1 VIEMKKTLSICA
13 VLAMTCSG
21 FSNAAT
27 YGIGTNQQGS
37 LFYSMGAALSKTM
50 VEVTGD
56 QYRVSPYAGSSTYI
70 PMMNS
75 GRLAFGLSNGGE
87 ATFAYLGMENFA
99 GRENKNLRLVG
110 AVIPT
115 QTSFA
120 VPTNSDVKSI
130 EDLKGKRVPS
140 GYNSGRTF
148 HFYSNAALA
157 SGFLNIDDTKKVP
170 TPNFVTALT
179 ALEEN
184 RVDAALVP
192 MNVGAGKKAMATMS
206 DGWRYISLNDNE
218 LARAEVEKNLPSARI
233 VSMKP
238 SASLTGVVENP
249 TNMIEVDFFLIAG
262 ADVADDVVYKLV
274 KTMISNK
281 ADLVQS
287 FGAFNKYFPENMV
300 QKNVVPYHPGA
311 IKAYKEMGLWPSE

>member
-1 VIEMKKTLSICA
+1 MKKTLSICA
-13 VLAMTCSG
+13 VLAMT
-21 FSNAAT
+21 FSSWSHAAT

-50 VEVTGD
+50 VEVTGE
-56 QYRVSPYAGSSTYI
+56 QYRVAPYAGSSTYI
-70 PMMNS
+70 PMMNA

-87 ATFAYLGMENFA
+87 VTFAYLGMENFE
-99 GRENKNLRLVG
+99 GRANKNLRLVG

-120 VPTNSDVKSI
+120 VPTNSDVKTI
-130 EDLKGKRVPS
+130 ADLKGKRVPS

-157 SGFLNIDDTKKVP
+157 SGFLSIENTKKVP

-179 ALEEN
+179 ALEQN
-184 RVDAALVP
+184 KVDAALVP

-238 SASLTGVVENP
+238 SAALTGVVEDP

-262 ADVADDVVYKLV
+262 ADVADDVVYELV
-274 KTMISNK
+274 KTMASNK
-281 ADLVQS
+281 AALAKS
-287 FGAFNKYFPENMV
+287 FGAFNRYIPENMV

-311 IKAYKEMGLWPSE
+311 IKAYKEMGIWPSE